1 MDNLRDSMELE
12 TLEEILEEEFNPEL
26 FYTALSN
33 ALAQLEQ
40 HSAAE
45 AA

>member
-1 MDNLRDSMELE
+1 MDHLRNSIELE

-40 HSAAE
+40 RDAAE

>member
-1 MDNLRDSMELE
+1 MDNLRDRMELE

-33 ALAQLEQ
+33 ALAQLKQ
-40 HSAAE
+40 SSAAE

>member
-1 MDNLRDSMELE
+1 MDNLRDTMEQE
-12 TLEEILEEEFNPEL
+12 TLEELLEEEFNPEL

-33 ALAQLEQ
+33 ALDQLE
-40 HSAAE
+40 HDSAE

>member
-33 ALAQLEQ
+33 ALAQ
-40 HSAAE
+40 
-45 AA
+45 